1 MIRQYRDND
10 FNIIYEIINDAASAY
25 KGIIPADR
33 WHEPYM
39 NESELREQISD
50 GVNFSCYTENEEI
63 IGVMGIQDKKEVKL
77 IRHAYVRTAKRNKGI
92 GGILLKHL
100 ISESDKP
107 VLIGTWKDAVWAI
120 AFYQKNGFSLVDEN
134 SKNHL
139 LKKFWGVPERQ
150 IETSVVLTDGKFN
163 LSSL

>member
-1 MIRQYRDND
+1 
-10 FNIIYEIINDAASAY
+10 
-25 KGIIPADR
+25 
-33 WHEPYM
+33 
-39 NESELREQISD
+39 
-50 GVNFSCYTENEEI
+50 
-63 IGVMGIQDKKEVKL
+63 MGIQDKEEVKL

-100 ISESDKP
+100 ISDSDKP

>member
-1 MIRQYRDND
+1 MIRPCTDND
-10 FNIIYEIINDAASAY
+10 FNDIYQIINDAAIAY

-39 NESELREQISD
+39 SDTELREQIAE
-50 GVNFSCYTENEEI
+50 GVVFSCYTDNDYI
-63 IGVMGIQDKKEVKL
+63 IGVMGIQDKDEVKL

-100 ISESDKP
+100 ISSSDKP

-120 AFYQKNGFSLVDEN
+120 GFYQKNGFSLIDER
-134 SKNHL
+134 SKNIL

-150 IETSVVLTDGKFN
+150 IETSVVLTDGRFDLN
-163 LSSL
+163 SI